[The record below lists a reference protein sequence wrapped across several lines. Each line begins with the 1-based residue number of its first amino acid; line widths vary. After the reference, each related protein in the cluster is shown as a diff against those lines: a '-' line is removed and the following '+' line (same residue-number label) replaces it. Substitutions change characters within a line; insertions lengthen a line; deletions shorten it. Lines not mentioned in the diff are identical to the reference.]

1 MHFMMMGLHV
11 PNSLC
16 ICLWRKSSP
25 FQFLIFFSASDRPQR
40 LGHCW
45 RQGSHLPLFF
55 CHSSLCQ
62 GTFPNHFHSIT
73 LFNPY
78 HMLVG
83 VSYGFCGID
92 EETEGLHNLP
102 SVTGLIKGR
111 PRVPVCPLSSMSLS
125 TLPQLKWKERDAGP
139 GTSPLVPMYQ
149 GQVPTLGRSLTPMG
163 YIYKDT
169 CGTSIF

>member
-1 MHFMMMGLHV
+1 MCQTVCVYVYGGKAALFSSSSFFQLQTDHRGWGTAGGKAHT
-11 PNSLC
+11 SLC
-16 ICLWRKSSP
+16 FSVIHHFVRVH
-25 FQFLIFFSASDRPQR
+25 FQTIS
-40 LGHCW
+40 
-45 RQGSHLPLFF
+45 
-55 CHSSLCQ
+55 
-62 GTFPNHFHSIT
+62 TSIT

-92 EETEGLHNLP
+92 EETEGLHDLP

-111 PRVPVCPLSSMSLS
+111 PWVPVCPLSSMSLS

-139 GTSPLVPMYQ
+139 GTSPLVSMYQ

-163 YIYKDT
+163 YVYKDT
-169 CGTSIF
+169 CGTSIFF